1 VAEAKEP
8 DAAVRGL
15 VDGSGGAGKGRRG
28 EWSSEWKRVSCT
40 TMGIYTSRMP
50 QKR

>member
-8 DAAVRGL
+8 DAAVRGF
-15 VDGSGGAGKGRRG
+15 VDGSGGGEGRRG
-28 EWSSEWKRVSCT
+28 WKRERVSCT

>member
-15 VDGSGGAGKGRRG
+15 VDGSGGVVKAEGDG
-28 EWSSEWKRVSCT
+28 
-40 TMGIYTSRMP
+40 
-50 QKR
+50 